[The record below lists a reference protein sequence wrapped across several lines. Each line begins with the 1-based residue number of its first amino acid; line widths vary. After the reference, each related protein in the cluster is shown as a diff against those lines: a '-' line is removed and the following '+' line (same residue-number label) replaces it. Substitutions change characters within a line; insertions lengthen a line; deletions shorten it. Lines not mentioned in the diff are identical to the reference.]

1 MKLLLCIIWL
11 KTKGWLRAETPTA
24 RGAVQEK
31 RSGITGGPLL
41 AREIAMHKRA
51 AKKGNQDVTFSIN
64 SRAVRRLG

>member
-1 MKLLLCIIWL
+1 MRLLLCVIWL
-11 KTKGWLRAETPTA
+11 KTKGWLRAKTSTA

-41 AREIAMHKRA
+41 ACKVAMHERA

-64 SRAVRRLG
+64 SRARRRLG